1 MATTGGHW
9 PPSATAVAL
18 GRAFSWVQIALW
30 TATFF
35 GQRAATR
42 VFGESAV
49 VPAWLKSMS
58 ENKFQTAIMAFWVF
72 NIVSANVLN
81 TGAFEVFY
89 DGELVSSKLQS
100 GKLPRVDTIFEG
112 IRAIQGK

>member
-1 MATTGGHW
+1 MVRHLPREACAAFCVLFADHPVDFGL
-9 PPSATAVAL
+9 PSA
-18 GRAFSWVQIALW
+18 
-30 TATFF
+30 
-35 GQRAATR
+35 
-42 VFGESAV
+42 FGESAV

-58 ENKFQTAIMAFWVF
+58 ENKFQTAIMTFWVF

-100 GKLPRVDTIFEG
+100 GKLPRVDKIFEG